1 MPRHDGVRRDAYTF
15 AGLLSLYVRSGIRD
29 KDVESWYREVEQDA
43 VRQSLKGGVD
53 GAGREKDAADRG
65 GYKQSVKKTFKVKQ
79 VEYDPTTGK
88 KTAEREEL
96 KTGIDEV
103 PVPADVRAGI
113 YWLSNRAPERWG
125 AHTSGSERVSE
136 PGGVVILPELDELGD
151 ESDKEDE
158 PHE

>member
-1 MPRHDGVRRDAYTF
+1 MRSEQAETVPTSEIQRARDERRTRLIEDAIYKR
-15 AGLLSLYVRSGIRD
+15 AR
-29 KDVESWYREVEQDA
+29 
-43 VRQSLKGGVD
+43 
-53 GAGREKDAADRG
+53 

-96 KTGIDEV
+96 QTGIDEV
-103 PVPADVRAGI
+103 SVPADVRAGI

-125 AHTSGSERVSE
+125 AHASGAERVVDGE
-136 PGGVVILPELDELGD
+136 IGGVVVLPEIEELPD
-151 ESDKEDE
+151 DAMSDVTLTEDM

>member
-1 MPRHDGVRRDAYTF
+1 MRYDKASKEALTARDERRTRLIEDAIYKR
-15 AGLLSLYVRSGIRD
+15 AR
-29 KDVESWYREVEQDA
+29 
-43 VRQSLKGGVD
+43 
-53 GAGREKDAADRG
+53 

>member
-1 MPRHDGVRRDAYTF
+1 MRSDKTTRMPTSTKQTERDERRTRLIEDAIYKR
-15 AGLLSLYVRSGIRD
+15 AR
-29 KDVESWYREVEQDA
+29 
-43 VRQSLKGGVD
+43 
-53 GAGREKDAADRG
+53 

-88 KTAEREEL
+88 KTSEREEL

-125 AHTSGSERVSE
+125 AHASGVDRVSE
-136 PGGVVILPELDELGD
+136 GMIGGVVVLPEIEELGD
-151 ESDKEDE
+151 EPLQESTEDGL
-158 PHE
+158 HE

>member
-1 MPRHDGVRRDAYTF
+1 MRSDKETSVPTSETRRARDEKRTRLIEDAIYKR
-15 AGLLSLYVRSGIRD
+15 AR
-29 KDVESWYREVEQDA
+29 
-43 VRQSLKGGVD
+43 
-53 GAGREKDAADRG
+53 

-103 PVPADVRAGI
+103 SVPADVRAGI

-125 AHTSGSERVSE
+125 AHASGAERMSDGE
-136 PGGVVILPELDELGD
+136 IGGVVVLPEIEELPDGTL
-151 ESDKEDE
+151 SDAFLSEDMS
-158 PHE
+158 HE